1 MLKLLTL
8 AGLVVASLAGNGA
21 PSGKHYNLNLIGV
34 PKAKTASMTGNNGH
48 RIFIYLEGKSKI
60 LLQEGPDF
68 QVLDGNGM
76 DGPAKFQLPD
86 PSPGDGNGLIYLVWI
101 RPVAGKGKISMDTC
115 YTDKTTGEEWCTAG
129 IVDATKSKS
138 FTDVIKELLT
148 LCVTDDG
155 GDTFH
160 REALFDDSNYEY
172 FWETD
177 NQGMRLTQLR
187 FYPISTTSYSE
198 WYNNPCA
205 GKTKGPRELEGA
217 EVVAADSMATI
228 DSGSSSITWGMATIS
243 ALLGVMSF
251 LLVGHVYMLHKLTK
265 SVTAACGGEDFHG
278 LPN

>member
-86 PSPGDGNGLIYLVWI
+86 PSPGDGNGLIYSVWI
-101 RPVAGKGKISMDTC
+101 RPVAGKGKIAMDTC
-115 YTDKTTGEEWCTAG
+115 YTDKDKDKTTGEEWCTAG

-138 FTDVIKELLT
+138 FTDVSKELLT

-177 NQGMRLTQLR
+177 NQGMRH
-187 FYPISTTSYSE
+187 PISTTSYSE
-198 WYNNPCA
+198 WYNNQCA
-205 GKTKGPRELEGA
+205 GKTKGPQALEG
-217 EVVAADSMATI
+217 VDAADSMAVI
-228 DSGSSSITWGMATIS
+228 DTGSSSITWGMTAIS
-243 ALLGVMSF
+243 ALLSVISVI
-251 LLVGHVYMLHKLTK
+251 LVGHVYMLQKLTK
-265 SVTAACGGEDFHG
+265 SVTGAFVGEDFHG